1 MSALTERL
9 RDWAQAVEMSW
20 NLSRDAEGLDNTLT
34 AAADR
39 IEALD
44 RLLAAAKAD
53 ADERWSEGNYY
64 KGRIA
69 DLEAENERLRLCL
82 RDAEDQIEEIAELE
96 AELASPIGQ
105 ACDCDTCIEDALAKD
120 GTP

>member
-1 MSALTERL
+1 MSLADEL
-9 RDWAQAVEMSW
+9 RDNAREWDISECPQ
-20 NLSRDAEGLDNTLT
+20 RAEIAR

-39 IEALD
+39 IE
-44 RLLAAAKAD
+44 
-53 ADERWSEGNYY
+53 
-64 KGRIA
+64 
-69 DLEAENERLRLCL
+69 
-82 RDAEDQIEEIAELE
+82 ELE